1 MMEAEKDL
9 GEATGYRVRMAESA
23 GDALGVLLPS
33 TNPWG
38 PSDCGRQDCV
48 PCGQD
53 DARRLDCRRRNIL
66 YENVCQVCN
75 QKDGKDGNDDQKDG
89 KGIYVGESSR
99 SLHERAKEH
108 VADRD
113 NLKEDSH
120 MVKHWVC
127 DHPDL
132 LEPPK
137 FKFRIVRSFQDP
149 LTRQLAE
156 AVRIERSGENI
167 LNSKSEFNRCRIPRL
182 KINLEEWGVWR
193 KEKEKAEEERK
204 DEDLEKEAEE
214 SLEFRT
220 PNKRKPDEIPKGR
233 KAKKLRFEKLVGWGE
248 GPSIQENQTEPEAE
262 GRVEDTLES
271 HISPGEGSRSDWKS
285 SQGGSSNRA
294 DDSRGAREVK
304 TLPDGW
310 KIGQNRG
317 ENLPEGWRPTDQVD
331 KSLPDGWKTGVLA
344 PSVNTQAAPLRNI
357 IEYVP
362 NDASEPDGWKAV
374 KNRTLEPA
382 EGPRERVS
390 SVNTPT
396 TSKRNIVTDV
406 PEDKAVPG
414 GWMESP
420 TTTGDPAK
428 GKRRVRG
435 KLSVKEIQEM
445 KKSCHNIEGMFLKQK
460 LPTIKVTAEDVQHNT
475 SLGPSATLVSS
486 KECTGVQSVHS
497 PGKPLCTRAGLSN
510 ITIRST
516 SDMRKA
522 DTHAHQ
528 ISHPWESSE
537 AFAGIGLVA
546 DGVGPK
552 KPKTSE
558 HHPPRP
564 VVEPLPG
571 VVMGVGGE
579 DPILTPGGRPM
590 FREEEISTI
599 GSMIKKWEEMEKE
612 GGETKEGKG

>member
-1 MMEAEKDL
+1 M
-9 GEATGYRVRMAESA
+9 
-23 GDALGVLLPS
+23 
-33 TNPWG
+33 
-38 PSDCGRQDCV
+38 
-48 PCGQD
+48 
-53 DARRLDCRRRNIL
+53 
-66 YENVCQVCN
+66 
-75 QKDGKDGNDDQKDG
+75 
-89 KGIYVGESSR
+89 
-99 SLHERAKEH
+99 
-108 VADRD
+108 
-113 NLKEDSH
+113 
-120 MVKHWVC
+120 
-127 DHPDL
+127 
-132 LEPPK
+132 
-137 FKFRIVRSFQDP
+137 
-149 LTRQLAE
+149 
-156 AVRIERSGENI
+156 
-167 LNSKSEFNRCRIPRL
+167 
-182 KINLEEWGVWR
+182 
-193 KEKEKAEEERK
+193 
-204 DEDLEKEAEE
+204 
-214 SLEFRT
+214 
-220 PNKRKPDEIPKGR
+220 
-233 KAKKLRFEKLVGWGE
+233 
-248 GPSIQENQTEPEAE
+248 
-262 GRVEDTLES
+262 
-271 HISPGEGSRSDWKS
+271 
-285 SQGGSSNRA
+285 
-294 DDSRGAREVK
+294 K

-310 KIGQNRG
+310 KLGQSRSA
-317 ENLPEGWRPTDQVD
+317 NLPEGWRPDDQVD
-331 KSLPDGWKTGVLA
+331 KSLPDGWKAGVL
-344 PSVNTQAAPLRNI
+344 TRNI
-357 IEYVP
+357 IKDVP

-382 EGPRERVS
+382 EGPRERVA
-390 SVNTPT
+390 SVNTPSA
-396 TSKRNIVTDV
+396 SKSNTFMNV

-486 KECTGVQSVHS
+486 EECTGVQSVHS
-497 PGKPLCTRAGLSN
+497 PDKPLCTRAGLSN

-571 VVMGVGGE
+571 VVMG
-579 DPILTPGGRPM
+579 
-590 FREEEISTI
+590 
-599 GSMIKKWEEMEKE
+599 
-612 GGETKEGKG
+612 